1 MSRLASVLRLSLLII
16 VIAFTGGC
24 DSDHPE
30 YSPFWMDVTM
40 QTSTEVPVMVLRG
53 DGSFLLADPAS
64 SEGRID
70 DVRLARLRA
79 LFTEERIAI
88 YREDVLGTDGNLPDA
103 TDRAPR
109 FRLVIRAEVGV
120 DDDGQKRFDSQR
132 LEGYFREPEST
143 RAETREMLA
152 ELAALFRD
160 AR

>member
-1 MSRLASVLRLSLLII
+1 MSGLAIVLRLSLLII

-24 DSDHPE
+24 DSGVPE
-30 YSPFWMDVTM
+30 HSTYWMDVTM
-40 QTSTEVPVMVLRG
+40 QTSTEVPVMVLRA

-70 DVRLARLRA
+70 DVRLARLRE

-88 YREDVLGTDGNLPDA
+88 YREDVLGTDGSLPDA

-109 FRLVIRAEVGV
+109 FRVVIRAEVGV
-120 DDDGQKRFDSQR
+120 DDGQKRFDSQR
-132 LEGYFREPEST
+132 LEGYFREPEAT
-143 RAETREMLA
+143 RTETREMLA